1 MKPRFID
8 EMRNITVEVGRDV
21 TFTCTVSDI
30 HVSIFSI
37 HSFGYLCKHFFVCM
51 KELVLTEYFF
61 SSMASKPIYIRW
73 IRTCSPS
80 ASYNWQFS
88 TNIKIKIIK

>member
-30 HVSIFSI
+30 HVSFFLFI
-37 HSFGYLCKHFFVCM
+37 HSFGYLCKHFFFECM
-51 KELVLTEYFF
+51 RELV
-61 SSMASKPIYIRW
+61 
-73 IRTCSPS
+73 
-80 ASYNWQFS
+80 
-88 TNIKIKIIK
+88 

>member
-30 HVSIFSI
+30 HVSIVYSQI
-37 HSFGYLCKHFFVCM
+37 LLIFGRNFFLY
-51 KELVLTEYFF
+51 K
-61 SSMASKPIYIRW
+61 
-73 IRTCSPS
+73 
-80 ASYNWQFS
+80 
-88 TNIKIKIIK
+88 

>member
-30 HVSIFSI
+30 HVSIFFVYIVLGIYNFISA
-37 HSFGYLCKHFFVCM
+37 FF
-51 KELVLTEYFF
+51 
-61 SSMASKPIYIRW
+61 
-73 IRTCSPS
+73 
-80 ASYNWQFS
+80 
-88 TNIKIKIIK
+88 

>member
-30 HVSIFSI
+30 HVSTVGQNIIATIKMVIF
-37 HSFGYLCKHFFVCM
+37 
-51 KELVLTEYFF
+51 
-61 SSMASKPIYIRW
+61 PILRK
-73 IRTCSPS
+73 
-80 ASYNWQFS
+80 QF
-88 TNIKIKIIK
+88 